1 MDEETSSI
9 DKSVREVVKAHVEE
23 VVTEMVDQK
32 VADTVVEMKDELT
45 KEKLVELLTG
55 DAIKEVL
62 SETNLDHGNITAAE
76 ISELDDAIA
85 DAVTDKLGD
94 TDFTDYGMATVDYVD
109 EQISYHSHDS
119 YDTWSDIESYAE
131 DMVDSKLN
139 DHINEHAHGGGAGK
153 LQKNFESVLNLIGV
167 TKSGDMMMVTN
178 SPSGWA
184 HKPDGPNTIL
194 ARIKKLED
202 MVDSKTPISSNGAD
216 PRIDQLMAW
225 AQHVDNILKAAA
237 ESTVLNQEVPA

>member
-1 MDEETSSI
+1 MDEETNSI

-32 VADTVVEMKDELT
+32 VADTLVEMKDELT
-45 KEKLVELLTG
+45 KEKLIELLTG
-55 DAIKEVL
+55 DAIKEVVN
-62 SETNLDHGNITAAE
+62 STDFEGSITAGDIDTE
-76 ISELDDAIA
+76 SVA
-85 DAVTDKLGD
+85 DSIE
-94 TDFTDYGMATVDYVD
+94 FATENYVD
-109 EQISYHSHDS
+109 NAVENHSHDS
-119 YDTWSDIESYAE
+119 YDLWNQIDSYVYEALSDAIS
-131 DMVDSKLN
+131 
-139 DHINEHAHGGGAGK
+139 EHTSDEPHGGSHGSDGK
-153 LQKNFESVLNLIGV
+153 LQKNFESVLNLIGII
-167 TKSGDMMMVTN
+167 KSDDSMMVTN

-202 MVDSKTPISSNGAD
+202 KTAGIGTSISPTGAD